1 MICCIPTFIIIYGK
15 SKQES
20 DCFMLKNKKTFMYF
34 QVVDVNDI
42 PIVCH
47 KRLKPLAQQS
57 PMESRRLW
65 HDVSVALARGD
76 VETATSHK
84 RALEEQQRKEER
96 ERAAQNV
103 PFPTRLFHSPTSD
116 HWVYNQLPAYSFT
129 SCPASVQPQ

>member
-1 MICCIPTFIIIYGK
+1 MHDFLIF
-15 SKQES
+15 
-20 DCFMLKNKKTFMYF
+20 FLNF
-34 QVVDVNDI
+34 QVVDVNEI

-103 PFPTRLFHSPTSD
+103 PFPTRLFQSPSPD
-116 HWVYNQLPAYSFT
+116 HWVYNQLPAYAFT
-129 SCPASVQPQ
+129 SCPASVPSQ